1 MSPILSLPTQ
11 ALLAH
16 GSLGFFSPIPL
27 FFYLHN
33 YQDYRPTIEYVPHEL
48 YGKVSSI
55 RINGSSAMSL
65 CYVAAGRFEGWMEA
79 YIGKWD
85 FSAGAL
91 IVMEAGGQVTD
102 FTGNEHFIDGHHII
116 ATNGYLHQS
125 LLQLIKVVPPKL

>member
-1 MSPILSLPTQ
+1 LNDEQIRVSDVRDVENSFLQLELP
-11 ALLAH
+11 
-16 GSLGFFSPIPL
+16 
-27 FFYLHN
+27 YN
-33 YQDYRPTIEYVPHEL
+33 YQDYRPTIEHALHEL

-102 FTGNEHFIDGHHII
+102 FMGNEHFIDGHHIV
-116 ATNGYLHQS
+116 ATNGYLHQP
-125 LLQLIKVVPPKL
+125 LLQLVKAALPKL